1 MTVAKQLWP
10 ILGLVLALTSQ
21 APAAR
26 VKELATIAGVRDN
39 LLLGYGLVVG
49 LRGTGDRQQTIFS
62 TQTLSNVLEKMG
74 VSVPPATLRVN
85 NVAAVL
91 VTATLPPYA
100 VPGSRIDVVVNSIGD
115 AGSLQGGTLLLT
127 PLKASTGVVFAAA
140 QGPVS
145 TGGFAAGRGGADVQ
159 VNHPTVG
166 RIPGGAL
173 VERPAPTEA
182 PDAGGVSLLL
192 RQPDFTTAARVA
204 EAVNQRFE
212 GAVARAENAGLVRVA
227 VPVAFRGRPVEF
239 IAALEPVEVRSDRPA
254 RVVLNERTGTV
265 VIGKDVRIAPVAVLH
280 GNLTI
285 QIVTAFEV
293 SHPGP
298 LSPGQTVVAP
308 QTSVTAREE
317 KARHVLLRDG
327 VSVEELIRSL
337 VAIGSTPRDVIAI
350 MQSIAR
356 AGALEAELEV
366 I

>member
-1 MTVAKQLWP
+1 MRDPFAAAVFILLW
-10 ILGLVLALTSQ
+10 LAPS

-26 VKELATIAGVRDN
+26 IKELATIEGVRDN
-39 LLLGYGLVVG
+39 LLAGYGLVMG

-62 TQTLSNVLEKMG
+62 TQTLANVLRSMG
-74 VSVPPATLRVN
+74 VTVPPATLRVN

-115 AGSLQGGTLLLT
+115 ASSLQGGTLLLM
-127 PLKASTGVVFAAA
+127 PLKASTGEVYAVA

-145 TGGFAAGRGGADVQ
+145 TGGYAAGRAGADVQ

-166 RIPGGAL
+166 RIPNGAL
-173 VERPAPTEA
+173 VERPAPTA
-182 PDAGGVSLLL
+182 PPPPEGLTLLL

-204 EAVNQRFE
+204 EALNRKFE
-212 GAVARAENAGLVRVA
+212 AEVARAENAGLVRVGF
-227 VPVAFRGRPVEF
+227 PEAFRGKPVDF
-239 IAALEPVEVRSDRPA
+239 IAALEPVEVSSDRPA

-265 VIGKDVRIAPVAVLH
+265 VIGREVRIAPVAVLH

-285 QIVTAFEV
+285 QIVTTFEV
-293 SHPGP
+293 SQPP
-298 LSPGQTVVAP
+298 PFSPGQTVAAP

-317 KARHVLLRDG
+317 KPRHLLLQEG

-337 VAIGSTPRDVIAI
+337 IGIGSTPRDVIAI
-350 MQSIAR
+350 MQSIAA